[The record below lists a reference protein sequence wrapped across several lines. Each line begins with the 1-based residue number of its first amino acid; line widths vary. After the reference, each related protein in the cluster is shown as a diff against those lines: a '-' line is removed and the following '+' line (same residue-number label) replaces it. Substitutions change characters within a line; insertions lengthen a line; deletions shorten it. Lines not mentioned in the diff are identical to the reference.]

1 MAQSI
6 KETMILEFISKIN
19 LSEKNLSL
27 NQIEMDLMKICG
39 ERPSVHPTW
48 KKDVLLTENNKK
60 AVEIKRLDS
69 ISIFFTDL
77 DDKIKKIDIK
87 I

>member
-1 MAQSI
+1 
-6 KETMILEFISKIN
+6 
-19 LSEKNLSL
+19 
-27 NQIEMDLMKICG
+27 MDLIKICG
-39 ERPSVHPTW
+39 ERPSVQPTW

-60 AVEIKRLDS
+60 ALEIKRLDS

>member
-6 KETMILEFISKIN
+6 KESMILEFISKIN

-27 NQIEMDLMKICG
+27 NQIEMDLIKICG
-39 ERPSVHPTW
+39 ERPSVQPTW